1 MANVKDLTADLRAL
15 GVREGDSLL
24 VHSSI
29 KAVGPVENGA
39 DTILDAL
46 EAAVGRRGL
55 LMLPTHSWD
64 YVNAN
69 QPHFYLAESP
79 SCVGM
84 LPEVFRHRPDAF
96 RSWHPTHSVAAWG
109 EDAWAVLEGHETFDT
124 PAAWDSPYGRLAQ
137 RRGYVLIL
145 GARLTNNTFLHGVE
159 EWCRVPGRLTEEM
172 EMLYTHLPDGRCIP
186 VPSHRHIGHVSERY
200 GKIRQALLDTGIG
213 WQGKVGMADCWLL
226 RAEPMARLV
235 TGLLAKDPDLFGH
248 DGPVDPADY
257 RDFRP

>member
-1 MANVKDLTADLRAL
+1 MANVKDLLADLRAL
-15 GVREGDSLL
+15 GIREGDSLL

-46 EAAVGRRGL
+46 ESAVGRQGL

-64 YVNAN
+64 YVNTQN
-69 QPHFYLAESP
+69 PHFYVKTSP

-84 LPEVFRHRPDAF
+84 LPEVFRHRRDVF

-109 EDAWAVLEGHETFDT
+109 EDAEAAVEGHEKFDT

-137 RRGYVLIL
+137 RKGYVLIL
-145 GARLTNNTFLHGVE
+145 GARLSNNTLLHGVE
-159 EWCRVPGRLTEEM
+159 EWNRIPGRLTESM
-172 EMLYTHLPDGRCIP
+172 EMLYTHLPDGHTIP
-186 VPSHRHIGHVSERY
+186 VPSHRHMGHVSERY
-200 GKIRQALLDTGIG
+200 GKIRQALLDTDIG
-213 WQGKVGMADCWLL
+213 WQGKVGQADCWLL
-226 RAEPMARLV
+226 KADPMARLV
-235 TGLLAKDPDLFGH
+235 SLLLQKDPNLFGH
-248 DGPVDPADY
+248 DSPIDPADY